1 SSLMEGGA
9 HVVSEAI
16 AIGIPVIASDI
27 PGNRGLLGDDYP
39 GYFAVGNETELA
51 SLLLCAETNLEF
63 YQSLERHIQ
72 ARQKYVL
79 PEFEM
84 QSIHRLVNFLLK

>member
-1 SSLMEGGA
+1 MEGGA

-27 PGNRGLLGDDYP
+27 AGNRGLLGDDYP
-39 GYFAVGNETELA
+39 GYFPVGNEIELA
-51 SLLLCAETNLEF
+51 KLLLQAETNLDF
-63 YQSLERHIQ
+63 YKSLERHIQ
-72 ARQKYVL
+72 ARKKYVL

-84 QSIHRLVNFLLK
+84 QSIHTLVNSLLK